1 MLNQMPPLMLTRQ
14 LCSKSPDLCIKH
26 SGQSDADSAAD
37 PSHPSV
43 PCFFFFFC
51 CRFFSPRGAFSVVRR
66 CVKLCTGQ
74 EYAAKI
80 INTKKLSAR
89 GEREGFKHK
98 PPALPVR
105 LHGGCR
111 Q

>member
-43 PCFFFFFC
+43 PCFFFFFLLSF
-51 CRFFSPRGAFSVVRR
+51 FFSQGGLLSGAPLCQALHRPRV
-66 CVKLCTGQ
+66 
-74 EYAAKI
+74 
-80 INTKKLSAR
+80 
-89 GEREGFKHK
+89 
-98 PPALPVR
+98 
-105 LHGGCR
+105 CR
-111 Q
+111 QNHQHQKALSKR